1 MQSRRTAGLFLTSV
15 FPSIEVTFD
24 KSPRL
29 NVVHG
34 VVQGMIIREQ
44 IRIVLKHVRNN
55 IRHRGRIAYPDN
67 GIAKM
72 PLCIAPRLSRT
83 SSTFQKCSDHD
94 NPQCLREGTGF
105 PFHPVKPCTASH
117 DHPLTCLE
125 CPPTLRL
132 HE

>member
-1 MQSRRTAGLFLTSV
+1 MNGKMDAERRTAGLFLTSV

-55 IRHRGRIAYPDN
+55 IRHRGRIAY
-67 GIAKM
+67 
-72 PLCIAPRLSRT
+72 RT
-83 SSTFQKCSDHD
+83 
-94 NPQCLREGTGF
+94 
-105 PFHPVKPCTASH
+105 TASPRCPYASRPDFPEPH
-117 DHPLTCLE
+117 RPSRNALTTITRNVCGKA
-125 CPPTLRL
+125 PDFRSIR
-132 HE
+132 

>member
-1 MQSRRTAGLFLTSV
+1 MNGKMDAERRTAGLFLTSV

-72 PLCIAPRLSRT
+72 PLMHRAP
-83 SSTFQKCSDHD
+83 TFQNLIDL
-94 NPQCLREGTGF
+94 PEML
-105 PFHPVKPCTASH
+105 
-117 DHPLTCLE
+117 
-125 CPPTLRL
+125 
-132 HE
+132 